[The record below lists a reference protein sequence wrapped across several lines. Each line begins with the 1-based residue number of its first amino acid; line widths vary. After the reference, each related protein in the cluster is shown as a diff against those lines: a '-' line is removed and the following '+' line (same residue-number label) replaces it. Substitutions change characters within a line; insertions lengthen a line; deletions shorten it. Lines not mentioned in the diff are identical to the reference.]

1 MGRQHHLVTAMRCAG
16 AILLGLTGAWGHG
29 SMYSP
34 SPWWATSD
42 CSPNEQKFVECKF
55 GLSVPKPELKEDR
68 CFKDET
74 TNGCSRSGGRNAWF
88 TNFTRVPVV
97 TIDKEFIDGG
107 LKGDDVTGYNPWTS
121 PGAAPVYGNGCGLN
135 GGNPDGCDGE
145 DATFGRCCGGG
156 DKGMGCGGYVGG
168 KPALEHYEEGFFG
181 DPTTTTWVRGE
192 PAEVAWYSGAHHRG
206 GYAYRLC
213 KVNNGEIWKVT
224 EECFQKGHL
233 NFYGTTSWIYRRPG
247 KGDKFKE
254 DGWQA
259 VDLITTR
266 EGTTPEGSEWASMV
280 TLPDHVER
288 DSWAMRDLVE
298 VPETLEAGEYVLS
311 FRWDCQ
317 KTPQV
322 WNACANIQVV

>member
-42 CSPNEQKFVECKF
+42 CSPNEQKFVDCKF

-88 TNFTRVPVV
+88 TNFTRVPEV

-135 GGNPDGCDGE
+135 GGNPEGCDGE

-156 DKGMGCGGYVGG
+156 DAGMGCGGYVGG
-168 KPALEHYEEGFFG
+168 KPALDHYKDGLFG
-181 DPTTTTWVRGE
+181 DPRITTWTRGQ
-192 PAEVAWYSGAHHRG
+192 PAEVFWASGANHMG

-213 KVNNGEIWKVT
+213 KVNNGKFWKVT
-224 EECFQKGHL
+224 EKCFNKGHL
-233 NFYGTTSWIYRRPG
+233 NFYGDTTWIDMDARRG
-247 KGDKFKE
+247 E
-254 DGWQA
+254 MTENTWEA
-259 VDLITTR
+259 RELVTTT
-266 EGTTPEGSEWASMV
+266 EGTTPEGSMWAKLTIGRPSKGQYF
-280 TLPDHVER
+280 
-288 DSWAMRDLVE
+288 AFKDLVE
-298 VPETLEAGEYVLS
+298 VPEDLEAGEYVLS
-311 FRWDCQ
+311 FRWDSLH
-317 KTPQV
+317 TPQV
-322 WNACANIQVV
+322 WNACSNILVQ

>member
-1 MGRQHHLVTAMRCAG
+1 MVMCPNLSFTNIMQMFA
-16 AILLGLTGAWGHG
+16 G

-88 TNFTRVPVV
+88 TNFTRVPEV

-145 DATFGRCCGGG
+145 G
-156 DKGMGCGGYVGG
+156 
-168 KPALEHYEEGFFG
+168 EE
-181 DPTTTTWVRGE
+181 
-192 PAEVAWYSGAHHRG
+192 
-206 GYAYRLC
+206 
-213 KVNNGEIWKVT
+213 
-224 EECFQKGHL
+224 
-233 NFYGTTSWIYRRPG
+233 
-247 KGDKFKE
+247 
-254 DGWQA
+254 
-259 VDLITTR
+259 
-266 EGTTPEGSEWASMV
+266 
-280 TLPDHVER
+280 
-288 DSWAMRDLVE
+288 
-298 VPETLEAGEYVLS
+298 
-311 FRWDCQ
+311 
-317 KTPQV
+317 
-322 WNACANIQVV
+322 

>member
-1 MGRQHHLVTAMRCAG
+1 MRQFALISFA
-16 AILLGLTGAWGHG
+16 LLLRFHEVFGHG
-29 SMYSP
+29 AMYYPNPWYTTVGCSVDQSP
-34 SPWWATSD
+34 HD
-42 CSPNEQKFVECKF
+42 CRFGMQVPYEGCKF
-55 GLSVPKPELKEDR
+55 GSNR
-68 CFKDET
+68 
-74 TNGCSRSGGRNAWF
+74 CSRSAGRFAWF
-88 TNFTRVPVV
+88 TNYTWVEEETLP
-97 TIDKEFIDGG
+97 EG
-107 LKGDDVTGYNPWTS
+107 LYSLGRHDSGAGLNPWSS

-135 GGNPDGCDGE
+135 GGNPDGCDRE
-145 DATFGRCCGGG
+145 DDVFGRCCGGG
-156 DKGMGCGGYVGG
+156 EKGMGCGGYVGG

-181 DPTTTTWVRGE
+181 EPSTTTWVRGE

-213 KVNNGEIWKVT
+213 KVNNGKIWEVT

-233 NFYGTTSWIYRRPG
+233 NFYGSTSWIYRRPG
-247 KGDKFKE
+247 RGAKFSA
-254 DGWQA
+254 DGWDA
-259 VDLITTR
+259 VELITTR

-280 TLPDHVER
+280 TLPDHVEK

-298 VPETLEAGEYVLS
+298 VPESLEPGEYVLS